1 MRYNWH
7 FCLFLESC
15 LGSGVLKYWCAW
27 LKCKVGLMKQF
38 IMGGAGV
45 IYYNAGRNLLTVASY
60 FVFIDVLFLFFV
72 RKIKAKTGRIMKSK
86 IWNYEKGNI

>member
-1 MRYNWH
+1 
-7 FCLFLESC
+7 
-15 LGSGVLKYWCAW
+15 
-27 LKCKVGLMKQF
+27 MKQF

-60 FVFIDVLFLFFV
+60 FVFIDVLFLFFL

-86 IWNYEKGNI
+86 I